1 MSEEQDYRIQKYLE
15 QTMDIQERQAFEE
28 ELRKDQDLAIE
39 VEELKK
45 LEDGLLAAGMETFM
59 EDMRQWE
66 HAGSSMPNWKP
77 YLMAAAVLTVVLV
90 PAIYFLN
97 LQKPSSEE
105 LFMANYQPYEEMIT
119 QRASPGDSVNTL
131 LTNGLHAYN
140 SGAYKKSA
148 ELLGAYLKQNPKDHK
163 VSLYLAIAQLE
174 INQKELAAANF
185 VRAQQDPAVKEQAQ
199 WYQALTYLKFQE
211 TDSAV
216 VILKTIANSDSHYRK
231 QQASRLLKDLS

>member
-1 MSEEQDYRIQKYLE
+1 MSEELNDRIQKYLE
-15 QTMDIQERQAFEE
+15 GAMESSERHEFEIALRDRP
-28 ELRKDQDLAIE
+28 ELAAE

-45 LEDGLLAAGMETFM
+45 LENGLLAAGMETLM

-66 HAGSSMPNWKP
+66 QDSSNKPNWRP
-77 YLMAAAVLTVVLV
+77 YLMAAAVLALVLV

-97 LQKPSSEE
+97 LQKPTSEE
-105 LFMANYQPYEEMIT
+105 LFLSYYQPYEEMIT
-119 QRASPGDSVNTL
+119 QRASPGDSVNAL
-131 LTNGLHAYN
+131 LANGLSAYS

-148 ELLGAYLKQNPKDHK
+148 ELLGAYLKQNPTDHK

-185 VRAQQDPAVKEQAQ
+185 IRAQQDPAVKEQAE
-199 WYQALTYLKFQE
+199 WYQALTYLKFDE
-211 TDSAV
+211 TDAAV
-216 VILKTIANSDSHYRK
+216 VILKTIAGSNSHYRK